1 MNDKEIIN
9 LTAVKHG
16 YSKAYVEMSEES
28 KIPTTNY
35 YLNDD
40 KLFESEAKIIK
51 DLAKKSCIIV
61 GRCADYVLRNEKN
74 IIKVFL
80 YSDEESKI
88 KRATKYYGLSND
100 KAQKE
105 ITKINKQRA
114 KHYNYYTSKVWND
127 YSNYD
132 YVINVDKLGVEK
144 TSAILKEIVITEDSS
159 I

>member
-1 MNDKEIIN
+1 MCW
-9 LTAVKHG
+9 LRT
-16 YSKAYVEMSEES
+16 
-28 KIPTTNY
+28 
-35 YLNDD
+35 
-40 KLFESEAKIIK
+40 
-51 DLAKKSCIIV
+51 KKW
-61 GRCADYVLRNEKN
+61 KN

-88 KRATKYYGLSND
+88 KRATKYYGLSKD
-100 KAQKE
+100 KAQEE
-105 ITKINKQRA
+105 ITKIN
-114 KHYNYYTSKVWND
+114 

>member
-16 YSKAYVEMSEES
+16 YSKAYVEMNEES

-61 GRCADYVLRNEKN
+61 GRCADYVLRNK
-74 IIKVFL
+74 
-80 YSDEESKI
+80 
-88 KRATKYYGLSND
+88 KYY
-100 KAQKE
+100 K
-105 ITKINKQRA
+105 
-114 KHYNYYTSKVWND
+114 
-127 YSNYD
+127 
-132 YVINVDKLGVEK
+132 
-144 TSAILKEIVITEDSS
+144 S
-159 I
+159 IFIF